1 MDPKQ
6 LPRKVNFL
14 KQKQRTDELIPE
26 RQKIVRHQR
35 RPVHMDVKRSCI
47 KLAQKYLSIEA
58 LRFYE
63 SLASTEDADNDSIVS
78 EIEECNEM

>member
-1 MDPKQ
+1 
-6 LPRKVNFL
+6 
-14 KQKQRTDELIPE
+14 
-26 RQKIVRHQR
+26 
-35 RPVHMDVKRSCI
+35 MDVKRSCI